1 MPAIAAHEYSPW
13 DFWREA
19 SVDDREAQL
28 AIQHALVDGRA
39 DHSLGEQCFISEL
52 ASIDNDSLRLGDRTY
67 VAAGAYLTGDLLT
80 GADCSINPYT
90 VIRGRVTMG
99 DGVRIGAHTS
109 ILGFNHSME
118 SGTPVFRQPLTSKG
132 IEIGDDVWIGSH
144 VVILD
149 GVRVGS
155 HAVLAASAVVTKDV
169 PAGAVVGGNPA
180 RFIRWRVEPDDTGVA
195 PDAAA
200 DAAARAEDDAEPA
213 AGSIAE
219 TADAPALGLVPALAG
234 PHPRS
239 NQAGA
244 SQDDL
249 GDVDAG
255 DAAGDAAGGSDRT
268 DSAVDAGYQP
278 GMLRDAAAN
287 ASDIGTDTATGNGSA
302 GDSTTATGTAGDS
315 TTDTGTDTA
324 GIASPTAAAGPRDV
338 GDPRATAGSS
348 RGVSGAPSLP
358 TSAAGTSADD
368 AGVGARAGLAERVA
382 DLAERARDEAS
393 AVLQRAWNDDLGLFA
408 DRPGAAPTVRA
419 QGDAVEIAD
428 LLLGT
433 APAQACAADQV
444 RRLQDWQDSAT
455 GAVAPL
461 GSDGRQEA
469 GLGFS
474 HGDVAYHVLSV
485 GYALDLLGSAFP
497 APLTWVTA
505 ATPERV
511 VEFCESLP
519 WASDA
524 WNAGHHIDG
533 FGTAILWT
541 RRAGHPIP
549 AGVEEALFGW
559 LVMNADPHTGM
570 WGAPTAD
577 GGVLP
582 LVNGS
587 YRATRGTFAQF
598 GMPLPYPERVIDTVL
613 RHARD
618 PRWFAAGARNACNVL
633 DVAHPLWLTR
643 ATGYRGEEV
652 RALAARLLSDA
663 VSTWVP
669 GAGFSF
675 REPTPAT
682 RGLSETEPGL
692 QGTEMWLAILW
703 YLADLA
709 GVSDALGY
717 RPRGVHRPE
726 PAATLR

>member
-1 MPAIAAHEYSPW
+1 MSPAIAAHEYSPW
-13 DFWREA
+13 DFWSEA
-19 SVDDREAQL
+19 SPSEREAQL
-28 AIQHALVDGRA
+28 SFQQTVVAGRP
-39 DHSLGEQCFISEL
+39 DHELGEQCFLSEL
-52 ASIDNDSLRLGDRTY
+52 ASIDNDALRLGDRTY
-67 VAAGAYLTGDLLT
+67 VAAGAYLTGDLRA

-90 VIRGRVTMG
+90 VIRGRVAMG

-149 GVRVGS
+149 GVHVGS
-155 HAVLAASAVVTKDV
+155 HSVLAASAVVTKDV

-180 RFIRWRVEPDDTGVA
+180 RFIRWRVEPDDTGIH

-200 DAAARAEDDAEPA
+200 DAAARGTEDRPEIAEPREPVETPPAVLA
-213 AGSIAE
+213 ALAAAASE
-219 TADAPALGLVPALAG
+219 ADPAPGLASAPEPAHPPAPEPAHAPA
-234 PHPRS
+234 
-239 NQAGA
+239 
-244 SQDDL
+244 
-249 GDVDAG
+249 
-255 DAAGDAAGGSDRT
+255 
-268 DSAVDAGYQP
+268 
-278 GMLRDAAAN
+278 
-287 ASDIGTDTATGNGSA
+287 
-302 GDSTTATGTAGDS
+302 TATGTGPAPASERAPEPRLDP
-315 TTDTGTDTA
+315 A
-324 GIASPTAAAGPRDV
+324 ASPAPARAGGVAASLTTSTAATTGMP
-338 GDPRATAGSS
+338 
-348 RGVSGAPSLP
+348 
-358 TSAAGTSADD
+358 DD
-368 AGVGARAGLAERVA
+368 LAGLAERVA
-382 DLAERARDEAS
+382 ELAARARDEAS
-393 AVLQRAWNDDLGLFA
+393 IVLQRAWNDDLGLFA
-408 DRPGAAPTVRA
+408 DRPGTAPTVRA
-419 QGDAVEIAD
+419 QADAIEIAD

-433 APAQACAADQV
+433 APPQAPVDAQIS
-444 RRLQDWQDSAT
+444 RLQGWQDAAT

-461 GSDGRQEA
+461 GADGRQQE

-474 HGDVAYHVLSV
+474 HADVAYHVLST

-519 WASDA
+519 WTTDA
-524 WNAGHHIDG
+524 WGAGHHIDG

-541 RRAGHPIP
+541 KRAGHTIP

-559 LVMNADPHTGM
+559 LVLHTDPQTGM
-570 WGAPTAD
+570 WGSATPD
-577 GGVLP
+577 RGLLP
-582 LVNGS
+582 VVNGF
-587 YRATRGTFAQF
+587 YRASRGTFAQF
-598 GMPLPYPERVIDTVL
+598 GVPLPHPARVTDTVL

-618 PRWFAAGARNACNVL
+618 PRWFAPGARNACNVL
-633 DVAHPLWLTR
+633 DVAHPLWLAR
-643 ATGYRGEEV
+643 GNGYRDDEV
-652 RALAARLLSDA
+652 RDLAARLLSDA
-663 VSTWVP
+663 LSTWVP

-675 REPTPAT
+675 REPSPAA

-726 PAATLR
+726 PARMLRP